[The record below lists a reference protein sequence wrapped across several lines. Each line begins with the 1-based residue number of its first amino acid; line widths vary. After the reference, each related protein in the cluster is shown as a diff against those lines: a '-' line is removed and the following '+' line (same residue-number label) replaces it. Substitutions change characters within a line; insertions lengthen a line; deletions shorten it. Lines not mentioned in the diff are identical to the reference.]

1 MNETTKK
8 ISQIIEQFAT
18 ETLLNENLENIFGD
32 RFGRYSKYIIQE
44 RALPDVRDGLKPVQ
58 RRILFALYKLK
69 MFADKPY
76 KKSARVVGEVI
87 GKYHPHGDVAVYDAL
102 VRMSQ
107 DFKMLVPLIDIH
119 GNNGSIDGDPAA
131 AMRYTECRLSAFS
144 ELLLE
149 DIEKRTVGLVPNFDD
164 EELEPIVLPARFPNL
179 LINGATGI
187 AAGYATDIPPHNP
200 REVLDAIIAR
210 IDNPK
215 MTIDDLMEIMKGPD
229 FPTGGIV
236 HGIDAIKTA
245 FETGRGKVVV
255 RSKTEIVADKNDNKI
270 VITEI
275 PYEVNKAVLVKKM
288 NDMLTQKEV
297 DGVKAIRDE
306 SDRQGLRIVVDVRK
320 DVDPYKILNFLFKST
335 ELQTNYSYNMVA
347 ISQGRPMVMG
357 VLDIIDAYILHRKEV
372 MTNRCNFELAKAERR
387 AHIVSGL
394 IEMVSILDAVIQ
406 TIRNSINKRN
416 AKENIMANY
425 KFTEIQA
432 EAIVNL
438 QLYRLTNTD
447 IFELRKEA
455 NELDQ
460 LIRRLHHLLNSD
472 KAMLKAIK
480 DDLNQ
485 TKELL
490 NIERKTIIEDEVEE
504 LQVAKEELISKD
516 ECIIIVTNDGYI
528 KRMTKKAYAALQ
540 STDDQTKVKDGDLVT
555 DVYECFTTDVLIQFT
570 DLGNYVYLPIYK
582 IPECKHKDLGIHVS
596 TLIGMENNERVIFST
611 IVDDFNKDKYAL
623 IATKDG
629 LIKRIKLINLDV
641 NRYSKVLKATKLR
654 DGDYVVSAD
663 IATGEDMEVVVAT
676 KDGYMN
682 RYDAKEISVIEP
694 ASFGV
699 KSIEMKS
706 RPKDQVV
713 GAKYVNEKDII
724 LLLTNRGNIKRM
736 RPEEILKGK
745 RSHVG
750 KMYLKVV
757 RSNLHEA
764 IDLNVIRHKNANSNI
779 DNYILTDKGL
789 VLIDY
794 TVLRIAI
801 ADNGRKMVPSD
812 MGNAVKLCMYHN
824 NVDLE
829 Q

>member
-490 NIERKTIIEDEVEE
+490 SIERKTIIEDEVEE

>member
-215 MTIDDLMEIMKGPD
+215 MTIADLMEIMKGPD

-335 ELQTNYSYNMVA
+335 ELQTNYSYIWLPFPKV
-347 ISQGRPMVMG
+347 
-357 VLDIIDAYILHRKEV
+357 
-372 MTNRCNFELAKAERR
+372 
-387 AHIVSGL
+387 
-394 IEMVSILDAVIQ
+394 
-406 TIRNSINKRN
+406 
-416 AKENIMANY
+416 
-425 KFTEIQA
+425 
-432 EAIVNL
+432 
-438 QLYRLTNTD
+438 
-447 IFELRKEA
+447 
-455 NELDQ
+455 DQ
-460 LIRRLHHLLNSD
+460 WLW
-472 KAMLKAIK
+472 
-480 DDLNQ
+480 
-485 TKELL
+485 
-490 NIERKTIIEDEVEE
+490 V
-504 LQVAKEELISKD
+504 
-516 ECIIIVTNDGYI
+516 
-528 KRMTKKAYAALQ
+528 
-540 STDDQTKVKDGDLVT
+540 
-555 DVYECFTTDVLIQFT
+555 F
-570 DLGNYVYLPIYK
+570 
-582 IPECKHKDLGIHVS
+582 
-596 TLIGMENNERVIFST
+596 
-611 IVDDFNKDKYAL
+611 
-623 IATKDG
+623 
-629 LIKRIKLINLDV
+629 
-641 NRYSKVLKATKLR
+641 
-654 DGDYVVSAD
+654 
-663 IATGEDMEVVVAT
+663 
-676 KDGYMN
+676 
-682 RYDAKEISVIEP
+682 
-694 ASFGV
+694 
-699 KSIEMKS
+699 
-706 RPKDQVV
+706 
-713 GAKYVNEKDII
+713 
-724 LLLTNRGNIKRM
+724 
-736 RPEEILKGK
+736 
-745 RSHVG
+745 
-750 KMYLKVV
+750 
-757 RSNLHEA
+757 
-764 IDLNVIRHKNANSNI
+764 
-779 DNYILTDKGL
+779 
-789 VLIDY
+789 
-794 TVLRIAI
+794 
-801 ADNGRKMVPSD
+801 
-812 MGNAVKLCMYHN
+812 
-824 NVDLE
+824 
-829 Q
+829 